1 MAYDEYLTERIRQY
15 FTQQKLNF
23 YDKAM
28 MGGRVFMLNDKMCC
42 GIHFDKKK
50 QMDLLMARIGE
61 NVAEELK
68 HKKGCHPMDFT
79 GRPMKGYVSID
90 PEGFDL
96 DEDLL
101 FWLNHCIAFNP
112 MANAAKKRKKK

>member
-1 MAYDEYLTERIRQY
+1 MVYDAYLAERIRQY

-28 MGGRVFMLNDKMCC
+28 MGGLVFMVNDKMCC
-42 GIHFDKKK
+42 GIHYDKKK

-61 NVAEELK
+61 PAAKELK

-79 GRPMKGYVSID
+79 GRPMKGYVFID

-96 DEDLL
+96 EEDLL

-112 MANAAKKRKKK
+112 KAKAAKKRK

>member
-1 MAYDEYLTERIRQY
+1 MAYDEYLAERIRQY
-15 FTQQKLNF
+15 FIQQKLNF

-42 GIHFDKKK
+42 GIHFDKKR

-61 NVAEELK
+61 TAAEKLK
-68 HKKGCHPMDFT
+68 YKKGCHPMGFT
-79 GRPMKGYVSID
+79 GRPMKGYVFID
-90 PEGFDL
+90 AEGFDL

-101 FWLNHCIAFNP
+101 FWLNHCITFNP

>member
-28 MGGRVFMLNDKMCC
+28 MGGRVFMLNDKMCY

-61 NVAEELK
+61 TAAEELK

-79 GRPMKGYVSID
+79 GRPMKGYVYID